1 MCCVHKQKMYDK
13 CTWNE
18 PEHVVLEPFVFA
30 LSNIKY
36 RERKNRGLVHDAI
49 GKRIT
54 NFEKPILQWWKRMKN
69 ARFFDGDL
77 HEKTVKRFNCF
88 QKKKNHF
95 TTSAL
100 NERRETLCDQRL
112 FCISTRVC
120 VCVWF
125 YVILPDSADK
135 ALLKTIYDDFCL
147 WWKFVSSPRLPS
159 IASRFRDNATADGG
173 GTVRRSV
180 SIQLFNPLLCAP
192 LPIRRHRRCR

>member
-54 NFEKPILQWWKRMKN
+54 NFEKPILQWRKRMKN

-112 FCISTRVC
+112 FCIFTRVC
-120 VCVWF
+120 VCV
-125 YVILPDSADK
+125 ILCNSTGFRGESFAENDLRRFLSMMKIRFISA
-135 ALLKTIYDDFCL
+135 
-147 WWKFVSSPRLPS
+147 SPEYRIPFS
-159 IASRFRDNATADGG
+159 W
-173 GTVRRSV
+173 
-180 SIQLFNPLLCAP
+180 
-192 LPIRRHRRCR
+192 